1 MTATGTLLIL
11 TSVMVFALV
20 DWGVKKAVSSK
31 DFDSRIISQNRIFF
45 VAWYA
50 LLSFVA
56 SKGYFETQ
64 STSFPLIGY
73 VFIGSIFISY
83 ILSLTKIGEALSQLD
98 WNFVVGFH
106 AFRVLMELALYMAYM
121 EDKIP
126 IQMTFLGLNFNIL
139 AGLSAI
145 IIAPS
150 LAYRSRLR
158 LIKMWNTVSLLLLL
172 SFVTITTLTAKSDIQ
187 YFNQNNN
194 INDLL
199 TVPYI
204 YIPGILVF
212 FGFFGHWVVFKKIK
226 SYEY

>member
-1 MTATGTLLIL
+1 MTATGTLLIF
-11 TSVMVFALV
+11 TSVIVFALV

-45 VAWYA
+45 VSWYA
-50 LLSFVA
+50 LLSFIA
-56 SKGYFETQ
+56 SKGYFEGD
-64 STSFPLIGY
+64 SASFPILGY
-73 VFIGSIFISY
+73 IFLASLFVSY

-106 AFRVLMELALYMAYM
+106 GFRVLMELALYTAYL
-121 EDKIP
+121 EDKVP

-139 AGLSAI
+139 AGVSAI

-158 LIKMWNTVSLLLLL
+158 LIKMWNMLSLLLL
-172 SFVTITTLTAKSDIQ
+172 FVFVAITIFTAKSNFQ
-187 YFNQNNN
+187 YFNANNN
-194 INDLL
+194 LQDLL

-212 FGFFGHWVVFKKIK
+212 FGFFGHWIVFKKIK
-226 SYEY
+226 SLED

>member
-11 TSVMVFALV
+11 TSVIVFALV

-50 LLSFVA
+50 LLSFIA
-56 SKGYFETQ
+56 SKGYLESET
-64 STSFPLIGY
+64 TSFPILGY
-73 VFIGSIFISY
+73 IFLASLFVSY

-98 WNFVVGFH
+98 WNFVIGFH
-106 AFRVLMELALYMAYM
+106 GFRVLMELALYMAYL
-121 EDKIP
+121 EDKVP

-139 AGLSAI
+139 AGVSAI

-158 LIKMWNTVSLLLLL
+158 LIKIWNTISLLLLFG
-172 SFVTITTLTAKSDIQ
+172 FVAITTLTAKSDFQ
-187 YFNQNNN
+187 FFNSKNNLQE
-194 INDLL
+194 LL

-204 YIPGILVF
+204 YIPGILIF